1 MDNQTLCGSD
11 GTKVM
16 KRMQTGMGKTGV
28 AAALGILLCGT
39 SQAWAQSTPTTQQM
53 IDQLAAPKTRS
64 LRNLIIESTPEAAS
78 TTAAPGTAGVTA
90 SPAAPAAEA
99 GGIES
104 PAARPSLSL
113 LIQFDFD
120 SAKVRPES
128 REALANLSQ
137 ALKSDELKASRF
149 AVEGHTDAKG
159 AADYNRRLSQLR
171 ADAVRD
177 VLGQQG
183 VDAGRLVTS
192 GKGSSELAR
201 PDQPFAAENRRVRIV
216 NLD

>member
-1 MDNQTLCGSD
+1 MNWVHAAFGSV
-11 GTKVM
+11 GFTVI
-16 KRMQTGMGKTGV
+16 
-28 AAALGILLCGT
+28 ALSFCAGLP
-39 SQAWAQSTPTTQQM
+39 AWGQSTPSTQQM

-64 LRNLIIESTPEAAS
+64 LRNLVIESAPEGATPTIAQGAGAADGAPS
-78 TTAAPGTAGVTA
+78 ATAPGAGAVDA
-90 SPAAPAAEA
+90 
-99 GGIES
+99 

-120 SAKVRPES
+120 SARVRPES

-159 AADYNRRLSQLR
+159 GMEYNRRLSQLR

-177 VLGQQG
+177 VLAQQG
-183 VDAGRLVTS
+183 VDPGRLMTS
-192 GKGSSELAR
+192 GKGSSDLAR
-201 PDQPFAAENRRVRIV
+201 PDQPYAAENRRVRIV